1 MDVMSNVAVRRDAVA
16 ASPSNALLA
25 DTVSACIAAISER
38 LAAKGPMYE
47 PDAEWTALRACA
59 VALEDA
65 ARLLTANIPGGKRET
80 LTGQADRFAYRII
93 GRWLEWARM
102 HGHLE
107 HAEGIVRDSREIIS
121 NVGNPAARWRG
132 QPHTTPSTG
141 REEPLYRGLIATS
154 RGGHHGND

>member
-1 MDVMSNVAVRRDAVA
+1 MTARTTQPIRLARNAAVRRDAVA

-65 ARLLTANIPGGKRET
+65 ARLLTANAANEPRS
-80 LTGQADRFAYRII
+80 
-93 GRWLEWARM
+93 
-102 HGHLE
+102 
-107 HAEGIVRDSREIIS
+107 DSK
-121 NVGNPAARWRG
+121 
-132 QPHTTPSTG
+132 
-141 REEPLYRGLIATS
+141 
-154 RGGHHGND
+154 